1 MGSVDVLDSN
11 GTERMVRIFRHRL
24 LNIVSG
30 VKSANSLLASELDDR
45 LTARE
50 REYFPLIDKE
60 CTQICGVVERFETLF
75 GTMPKT
81 QPASLK
87 SVVYSII
94 DSLRVTFPMAEILLE
109 VNVSDSDRL
118 ICMSTLETVLRETIE
133 NAYEISRKPVTVL
146 ISDVDDGFSIRII
159 DEGKAFSEE
168 ACTMAFEPFYT
179 TRTRHLGVGLSI
191 AKRMVAGQGGTVAL
205 GTETTGNFVEIIL
218 PFTGN

>member
-1 MGSVDVLDSN
+1 M
-11 GTERMVRIFRHRL
+11 
-24 LNIVSG
+24 
-30 VKSANSLLASELDDR
+30 
-45 LTARE
+45 
-50 REYFPLIDKE
+50 
-60 CTQICGVVERFETLF
+60 VERFETLF